1 MTSGERTMRVQSE
14 GRKMCQLTA
23 LTKQIKSDK
32 SKPFPETMH
41 RLIPLIGALLLSASP
56 VQASQTFKEI
66 TRPCK
71 ASEKTNNA
79 CDAMAI
85 HFSAIATYSF
95 LCRVEQASKETPEAL
110 NQKPKVH
117 GKTERKKE
125 VAKIAFNA
133 AIEKVKRSYPNCSV
147 KPIP

>member
-1 MTSGERTMRVQSE
+1 
-14 GRKMCQLTA
+14 
-23 LTKQIKSDK
+23 
-32 SKPFPETMH
+32 MH
-41 RLIPLIGALLLSASP
+41 GSIPLIGALLLSASP

-66 TRPCK
+66 TQPCK
-71 ASEKTNNA
+71 TSEKTNNA

-117 GKTERKKE
+117 GKTERRKE

>member
-1 MTSGERTMRVQSE
+1 
-14 GRKMCQLTA
+14 MCKLTA

-41 RLIPLIGALLLSASP
+41 RSIPLIGALLLSASP

-133 AIEKVKRSYPNCSV
+133 AIEKVKRGYPNCSV

>member
-1 MTSGERTMRVQSE
+1 MERVQSK
-14 GRKMCQLTA
+14 GRRMCKLTA

-41 RLIPLIGALLLSASP
+41 RVTSLIGALLLSASP

-85 HFSAIATYSF
+85 HFSAITTYSF

-117 GKTERKKE
+117 GKTERRKE